1 MAGGSE
7 LEPGDSRNVTGTAH
21 TPDGRWSGDAP
32 APGHGGE
39 LEPADSRNV
48 TGTAS
53 TPDGRW
59 TNDAIVDGPG
69 ASSAP
74 RPGSPAEDDQGIP
87 QTGEE
92 DPLAEVSA
100 GPDDSRS
107 AADVSRVQFANNGR
121 AAIQIFMRPGDV
133 ELVQSLAAGET
144 SEWITVPSGAVTFV
158 AYAPGTG
165 PGGQELGSWIG
176 TVQPMRD
183 VTVSFTASNTAE
195 ATDPV
200 FSPTMNEMNAAG

>member
-59 TNDAIVDGPG
+59 TNDANVDGPG
-69 ASSAP
+69 APSAP
-74 RPGSPAEDDQGIP
+74 KPGSPVEDDQGIP

-100 GPDDSRS
+100 GPDDERS
-107 AADVSRVQFANNGR
+107 AADFSQSEAEKDAANQSGGDDDSIEPSR
-121 AAIQIFMRPGDV
+121 IPGSAEDIKV
-133 ELVQSLAAGET
+133 AGET
-144 SEWITVPSGAVTFV
+144 GPGPSGDRAL
-158 AYAPGTG
+158 PTG
-165 PGGQELGSWIG
+165 
-176 TVQPMRD
+176 
-183 VTVSFTASNTAE
+183 
-195 ATDPV
+195 
-200 FSPTMNEMNAAG
+200 